1 MYAIFQYLG
10 KQYKVVVGDFLK
22 LPKTDVNKGEKISF
36 EILFLKNNNGELL
49 VGSPLVDGVHVHAE
63 VVEQIKEKKI
73 IVFKKKRRQ
82 NYRRKN
88 GHRQDLT
95 LVKIIDIA
103 NSEKKN
109 SAKNKEPDKKKKTEI
124 VGEKNGS

>member
-36 EILFLKNNNGELL
+36 DILFLKNNKGELL
-49 VGSPLVDGVHVHAE
+49 VGSPIVDGVYVHAE
-63 VVEQIKEKKI
+63 VIEQIKEKKI

-82 NYRRKN
+82 NYRRKS

-103 NSEKKN
+103 NSEKKP
-109 SAKNKEPDKKKKTEI
+109 SGQKKDSDKKNKIEK

>member
-10 KQYKVVVGDFLK
+10 KQYRAVVGDFLK
-22 LPKTDVNKGEKISF
+22 LPKTDVKKGEKISF
-36 EILFLKNNNGELL
+36 EILFLKNNNDELL
-49 VGSPLVDGVHVHAE
+49 VGSPLVDGVYVHAE

-73 IVFKKKRRQ
+73 IVFKKKRRH

-88 GHRQDLT
+88 GHRQELT

-103 NSEKKN
+103 GSQKKPSGQKKESNKKN
-109 SAKNKEPDKKKKTEI
+109 KTEI

>member
-10 KQYKVVVGDFLK
+10 KQYKVAVGDFLK

-63 VVEQIKEKKI
+63 VLEQIKEKKI

-82 NYRRKN
+82 NHRRKN

-109 SAKNKEPDKKKKTEI
+109 SAKNKESNKKKKTEI